1 MGKRVTVE
9 KAEDVADGAAAEVG
23 RALSTYQRREAGVRK
38 KWDEKMKAVEERM
51 EERLKEVEG
60 GHANGYA
67 NGHVDGH
74 SNGNAHVHLHPSG
87 LGLGHYSNLLSFLT
101 SYVPR
106 AGASTSS
113 PTNTNINTYGMASTS
128 SPSTSSSGGVDP
140 HRRSL
145 RSTLRRLVLETIP
158 KDGVA
163 PLSPPQ
169 ASYSARPFAS
179 QS

>member
-1 MGKRVTVE
+1 
-9 KAEDVADGAAAEVG
+9 VADGAAAEVG
-23 RALSTYQRREAGVRK
+23 RALRAYQRREAGVRK

-60 GHANGYA
+60 GHANVYV

-74 SNGNAHVHLHPSG
+74 VNGHSNGSALAHLHPNG

-145 RSTLRRLVLETIP
+145 RSTLRRLALETIP
-158 KDGVA
+158 EDGVA

-169 ASYSARPFAS
+169 ASYPSRPFAAQS
-179 QS
+179 QSQS